1 VNGMG
6 LKKLLDSGY
15 KEMKRCEKLAY
26 KIEGLEESIS
36 KLSDEELKH
45 KTVEFKEALANG
57 KTLDDILIEAY
68 AVAREAAYRVTGMK
82 AFHVQL
88 IGGCA
93 IHGGNIA
100 EMKTGE
106 GKTLTAVMPA
116 YLNALS
122 GKGVHIVTVNEYLAR
137 REAEGEIGE
146 VYRFLGLTVGLNVRE
161 LSSIEKREAYSCD
174 ILYSTNSELGFD
186 YLRDN
191 MVHNENQ
198 ITQCKG
204 LNYAIIDE
212 VDSILIDEAR
222 TPLIISGAPKN
233 NSSLYLRADTFAKR
247 LTEEDYEID
256 IESRHVQLT
265 PSGMEKAE
273 KVFGVSNIYDLQYV
287 ELVHA
292 INNALKANFIFANGK
307 EYVVQNGEVLI
318 VDSFTGRILKGR
330 QYSEGLHQAIEA
342 KENVEIKKETQ
353 TVATIT
359 YQNFFRMYKKLSGM
373 TGTAKTEEEEFRN
386 IYNMYVVEVPTNRP
400 VIREDLSDLIFVS
413 QKSKFKALTEEV
425 KRRYELGQPVLV
437 GTANVETSEMVSGML
452 KRMGVPH
459 EVLNAKNNEREAEIV
474 AKAGQLKSVT
484 ISTNMAGRGTDIKL
498 GEGVKELGGLAV
510 LGTERH
516 ESRRIDNQLRGRSG
530 RQGDPGFSQFYI
542 STEDDLIQRFGGD
555 TFKNRLAMIINL
567 MNKDTGDMDAPI
579 TSKMVSRAVTSAQTR
594 VEGNNFDSRKNVLKY
609 DDVIRRQRE
618 IFYEQRMQVV
628 KIQNLEELVKGMMRK
643 AIENVCYS
651 HMRQISSR
659 RFEID
664 DDAIAQSFNGTI
676 LPPNSIDVNLLKTL
690 DDEGI
695 IDHICEK
702 AYQFVDANK
711 QAAKDAKEKY
721 NLNLPDNL
729 FDMYLKDI
737 LLRVLDQY
745 WMKHIDDM
753 QGLRQGVV
761 LQSYAQTNPLEIYQ
775 QEGYAR
781 FQRLNENIN
790 LEVLKYAT
798 HTRLQFV
805 RQEEEDPMKGLT
817 TNDVKNEPVKKKPV
831 EKKTHVGPNDPCP
844 CGSGKKYKFC
854 HGLK

>member
-1 VNGMG
+1 MG

-122 GKGVHIVTVNEYLAR
+122 GEGVHIVTVNEYLAR

-790 LEVLKYAT
+790 LEVLKYTT

>member
-1 VNGMG
+1 MG
-6 LKKLLDSGY
+6 LKKLFDSGY

-26 KIEGLEESIS
+26 KIEALEPEIE
-36 KLSDEELKH
+36 KLTDEELKN
-45 KTVEFKEALANG
+45 KTNEFRQLLKEG

-68 AVAREAAYRVTGMK
+68 AVAREAAFRVTGMK
-82 AFHVQL
+82 PFHVQL
-88 IGGCA
+88 IGACA

-116 YLNALS
+116 YLNAL
-122 GKGVHIVTVNEYLAR
+122 GGEGVHIVTVNEYLAR
-137 REAEGEIGE
+137 REVEGEIGE
-146 VYRFLGLTVGLNVRE
+146 IYRFLGLTVGLNVRE
-161 LSSIEKREAYSCD
+161 LSSAEKREAYSCD

-191 MVHNENQ
+191 MVHNESQ

-247 LTEEDYEID
+247 LAEEDYEIE
-256 IESRHVQLT
+256 IETRHVQLT
-265 PSGMEKAE
+265 PSGMAKAE
-273 KVFGVSNIYDLQYV
+273 QVFNVPNIYDLQYV

-307 EYVVQNGEVLI
+307 EYVVQDGEVLI

-359 YQNFFRMYKKLSGM
+359 YQNFFRMYNKLSGM

-400 VIREDLSDLIFVS
+400 VVRQDLPDLIFVT
-413 QKSKFKALTEEV
+413 QKAKFAALVEEV
-425 KRRYELGQPVLV
+425 KHRYSIGQPVLV
-437 GTANVETSEMVSGML
+437 GTANVETSELVSHML
-452 KRMGVPH
+452 TRAGVPH

-498 GEGVKELGGLAV
+498 GEGVVELGGLVV

-567 MNKDTGDMDAPI
+567 MNKDTGNMDAPM
-579 TSKMVSRAVTSAQTR
+579 TSRMISRAVTSAQTR

-628 KIQNLEELVKGMMRK
+628 KVEKLEELVRGMMHR
-643 AIENVCYS
+643 AVEDACYS
-651 HMRQISSR
+651 HMRQITSKK
-659 RFEID
+659 FEID
-664 DDAIAQSFNGTI
+664 DDAIAQSFNGPI
-676 LPPNSIDVNLLKTL
+676 LPPNSIDVSVLKTL

-695 IDHICEK
+695 VEYI
-702 AYQFVDANK
+702 ANK
-711 QAAKDAKEKY
+711 SYEFIENNKKAAAEAKEKY
-721 NLNLPDNL
+721 SLDLPDNL
-729 FDMYLKDI
+729 FDIYLKDI

-781 FQRLNENIN
+781 FERLNQNIN
-790 LEVLKYAT
+790 REILKYVT
-798 HTRLQFV
+798 HTRLQFNIPK
-805 RQEEEDPMKGLT
+805 EEVDPMKGLT

-831 EKKTHVGPNDPCP
+831 EKKEHIGPNDPCP
-844 CGSGKKYKFC
+844 CGSGKKYKYC

>member
-1 VNGMG
+1 
-6 LKKLLDSGY
+6 
-15 KEMKRCEKLAY
+15 MKRCEKIAY
-26 KIEGLEESIS
+26 KIEALEPEIEQ
-36 KLSDEELKH
+36 LSDEQLRE
-45 KTVEFKEALANG
+45 KTNYFKEQLASG
-57 KTLDDILIEAY
+57 KTLDDILVEAY
-68 AVAREAAYRVTGMK
+68 AVAREASYRVTKMK
-82 AFHVQL
+82 PYHVQL
-88 IGGCA
+88 IGAVA

-122 GKGVHIVTVNEYLAR
+122 GNGVHIVTVNEYLAS
-137 REAEGEIGE
+137 RETEGEIGE
-146 VYRFLGLTVGLNVRE
+146 IYRFLGLTVGLNLRE
-161 LSSIEKREAYSCD
+161 YSTEQKIAAYSCD

-191 MVHNENQ
+191 MVHDAAR

-247 LTEEDYEID
+247 LDENDYEID

-265 PSGMEKAE
+265 PAGMEKAE
-273 KVFGVSNIYDLQYV
+273 KVFNVPNIYDIQYV
-287 ELVHA
+287 EIVHA
-292 INNALKANFIFANGK
+292 INNALKANYIFSNGK

-353 TVATIT
+353 TIATIT
-359 YQNFFRMYKKLSGM
+359 YQNFFRMYRKLSGM

-386 IYNMYVVEVPTNRP
+386 IYNMYVVEVPTNKP
-400 VIREDLSDLIFVS
+400 VIRKDVPDLIFLT
-413 QKSKFKALTEEV
+413 KDAKFKALVEEI
-425 KRRYELGQPVLV
+425 KNLYEKGQPVLV
-437 GTANVETSEMVSGML
+437 GTANVETSEYVSSML
-452 KRMGVPH
+452 NKIHIPH
-459 EVLNAKNNEREAEIV
+459 EVLNAKNNEREAEII
-474 AKAGQLKSVT
+474 ANAGQKYAVT

-498 GEGVKELGGLAV
+498 GEGVKELGGLVV

-542 STEDDLIQRFGGD
+542 STEDDLIERFGGD
-555 TFKNRLAMIINL
+555 TFKNRLAMIVNLINKS
-567 MNKDTGDMDAPI
+567 NGQTDAPI
-579 TSKMVSRAVTSAQTR
+579 TNKMVSRAVTSAQTR

-618 IFYEQRMQVV
+618 VFYAERMQVV
-628 KIQNLEELVKGMMRK
+628 KVERLEELVRNMMRK
-643 AIENVCYS
+643 AVTEVAYS
-651 HMRQISSR
+651 HMRQVSSKK
-659 RFEID
+659 FEID
-664 DDAIAQSFNGTI
+664 DNAIAQAFNGK
-676 LPPNSIDVNLLKTL
+676 LLMPNTIDVSVLQTL

-695 IDHICEK
+695 IEYICQK
-702 AYQFVDANK
+702 AYESIDRNK
-711 QAAKDAKEKY
+711 NVAVEAKEKY
-721 NLNLPDNL
+721 GLDLPDNL
-729 FDMYLKDI
+729 FDMYLKDV
-737 LLRVLDQY
+737 LLRILDQY

-761 LQSYAQTNPLEIYQ
+761 LQSYAQANPLEIYQ

-781 FQRLNENIN
+781 FEQLNRNIN
-790 LEVLKYAT
+790 EEVLRYIA
-798 HTRLQFV
+798 HSQLQI
-805 RQEEEDPMKGLT
+805 RPKTEEADPLKGTT
-817 TNDVKNEPVKKKPV
+817 TNDAQEPLKKKPDQ
-831 EKKTHVGPNDPCP
+831 KKSHVGPNDPCP

-854 HGLK
+854 HGAKTSK

>member
-1 VNGMG
+1 MG

-122 GKGVHIVTVNEYLAR
+122 GEGVHIVTVNEYLAR

-831 EKKTHVGPNDPCP
+831 EKKIHVGPNDPCP

>member
-1 VNGMG
+1 MG

-45 KTVEFKEALANG
+45 KTVEFKEALAKG